1 MLRESAL
8 HQEKKKKAA
17 FWKCCR
23 PSEGE
28 CGLCMFHKILK
39 ITAYAPHSVLSSL
52 QAGVKVELG
61 CTRRKWTSLPFFLLL
76 LPTFSTASNY
86 NHSISRTQQRLM
98 RTTRGKGVG
107 GGGGGGHVMDAGCK
121 ELGTSSSILGK
132 TWKAANFRHRY
143 RKDLENVVH
152 ITLANAE
159 TERVSVGLLA
169 GTPSSAYSLACGFD
183 GLDQGISHCSWRH
196 FFPCIFFSS

>member
-1 MLRESAL
+1 MLEGGWVRGVERVSSPS
-8 HQEKKKKAA
+8 EKKKKAA

-52 QAGVKVELG
+52 QAGVKVRLG
-61 CTRRKWTSLPFFLLL
+61 CTWRKWTSLPFFFYPLSALYPIIIIQYHGASRDSWG
-76 LPTFSTASNY
+76 LPGAKEWEVEEEEW
-86 NHSISRTQQRLM
+86 R
-98 RTTRGKGVG
+98 
-107 GGGGGGHVMDAGCK
+107 HVMAAGCK
-121 ELGTSSSILGK
+121 ELGTSSSILGE

-152 ITLANAE
+152 ITSANAK
-159 TERVSVGLLA
+159 TKRVSVVLVA
-169 GTPSSAYSLACGFD
+169 CTPSSAYSLACGFD
-183 GLDQGISHCSWRH
+183 GLD
-196 FFPCIFFSS
+196 